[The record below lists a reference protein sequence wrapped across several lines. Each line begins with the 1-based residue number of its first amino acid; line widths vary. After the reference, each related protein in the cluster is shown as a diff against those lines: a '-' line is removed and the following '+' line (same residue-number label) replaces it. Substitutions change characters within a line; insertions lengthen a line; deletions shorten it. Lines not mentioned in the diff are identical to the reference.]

1 MGIAEPLEPRQL
13 LAGPAV
19 VALTITGTE
28 QEVTG
33 VVLTFSDPLDPATAQ
48 NRDAYFLGR
57 DKVAAD
63 HGWDPLGLGDR
74 PRETDRIQVGSATY
88 DDANRTV
95 TLTPA
100 APFNLFE
107 RLRRVRISGR
117 GETAVRDV
125 VGVPLDGN
133 RDGTPGDSGVV
144 RVRVTRSE
152 RITYRDVDGDR
163 VKLKLVGPGKLWGLI
178 PVRRDL
184 GAIFFLN
191 RSNLLRSGLLGWV
204 VPNAR
209 TGDGQATIRQL
220 SGTRFASLPLL
231 ENPSL
236 RVEILDP

>member
-1 MGIAEPLEPRQL
+1 MSTAEPLEPRRL
-13 LAGPAV
+13 FAGPAV
-19 VALTITGTE
+19 VALRVTGTE

-33 VVLTFSDPLDPATAQ
+33 VVLTFSDSLDPGTAQ
-48 NRDAYFLGR
+48 NPDAYFIGR
-57 DKVAAD
+57 DKIAAD

-74 PRETDRIQVGSATY
+74 PRETDRIKVGSATY
-88 DDANRTV
+88 DEANRTV

-100 APFNLFE
+100 TPFNLFE
-107 RLRRVRISGR
+107 RLRRVRVSGR
-117 GETAVRDV
+117 GDTAVRDV
-125 VGVPLDGN
+125 AGVPLDGN

-144 RVRVTRSE
+144 RMRVTRSE

-178 PVRRDL
+178 PARRDL

-204 VPNAR
+204 VPNRR

-231 ENPSL
+231 ENPTL